1 MAISEYGD
9 IGTRAA
15 AYAEAKMLAHAEPV
29 TVLAKFALNKP
40 HPKNKTDTIKFR
52 RPVPFAAIEVPLAE
66 GVTPSV
72 GSMTY
77 EDVTVQMKQYGALYA
92 ITDKVAD
99 MSEDPVLSDM
109 AMLCGEQAQKTQE
122 RILWNKIKAGTN
134 VAYANGSART
144 DVNTAVSLADIRK
157 AVRYLQ
163 SMKAKKITRILAGS
177 SSFNTTPVE
186 AAYVGFCHTDL
197 QADLRGINGFIPV
210 AEYGSMKPLCSEE
223 FGTIEDVRV
232 ITSPELISFPDAGG
246 LDGNVVLS
254 TTGTNADVYPL
265 VIVGQEA
272 FANVPLKNAGSLK
285 PTVLNPGTP
294 SKSDP
299 LGQRGYVGWSDWW
312 NATIL
317 NQTWIYRIECA
328 ASEL

>member
-29 TVLAKFALNKP
+29 TVLAKFAMNKP

-52 RPVPFAAIEVPLAE
+52 RPVPLEAIEVPLAE
-66 GVTPSV
+66 GVTPTA
-72 GSMTY
+72 GGITY
-77 EDVTVQMKQYGALYA
+77 EDVTVTMKQYGALYA
-92 ITDKVAD
+92 ITDKVEN
-99 MSEDPVLSDM
+99 MSEDPVLMDM
-109 AMLCGEQAQKTQE
+109 SMLCGEQAQKTQE
-122 RILWNKIKAGTN
+122 RTLWNKIKAGTN
-134 VAYANGSART
+134 VAYANGSARA
-144 DVNTAVSLADIRK
+144 DVNTAVALGDFRK

-186 AAYVGFCHTDL
+186 AAYVAFCHTDL
-197 QADLRGINGFIPV
+197 QADIRNISGFIPV
-210 AEYGSMKPLCSEE
+210 AEYGSQRPLCAEE
-223 FGTIEDVRV
+223 FGTIEDVRI
-232 ITSPELISFPDAGG
+232 ITSPELVPWEDAGG
-246 LDGNVVLS
+246 LDDNVVLS
-254 TTGTNADVYPL
+254 TTGTNADVYPI

-272 FANVPLKNAGSLK
+272 FANVPLKNAGSLQ
-285 PTVLNPGTP
+285 PTVLNPGTK

-299 LGQRGYVGWSDWW
+299 LGQRGYVGWSGWW
-312 NATIL
+312 NSTIL